1 MTTLALTGVLVNHID
16 VTVLAGPP
24 AGTGSA
30 GNETTGALVVAVVL
44 AILLLGGALK
54 HLGRAF
60 APIGELVRM
69 VLSALAVAALLI
81 GTIAVLIALVVFTA
95 GRQ

>member
-1 MTTLALTGVLVNHID
+1 MTTLVLAGVLVNHIH

-24 AGTGSA
+24 VSTGSA
-30 GNETTGALVVAVVL
+30 GNETTGALVVAVFL
-44 AILLLGGALK
+44 AVLLLGGALK

-81 GTIAVLIALVVFTA
+81 GAIAVLIALVVFTA